1 MISFRY
7 WQQRFGGDA
16 GAIGRPVVVN
26 GRTYTIIGV
35 APRGFFGTEVA
46 AAPDFWFPCAMQPV
60 IENGSP
66 KSTTA
71 ARTRSSSSAGCE
83 RASAGRRRRPRST
96 ASRPDCR
103 ASFPTSTKRCASFCR
118 PRDSSAA

>member
-26 GRTYTIIGV
+26 GRTYTIGRRR
-35 APRGFFGTEVA
+35 RGFFGTEVA
-46 AAPDFWFPCAMQPV
+46 AAPDFWFPLAMQPV

-66 KSTTA
+66 RIDDRRADTVFVLG
-71 ARTRSSSSAGCE
+71 RLRAGVG
-83 RASAGRRRRPRST
+83 RPQASAALDGV
-96 ASRPDCR
+96 AAGLSREFPDVNEAMR
-103 ASFPTSTKRCASFCR
+103 VTS
-118 PRDSSAA
+118 PPGSSAA